1 MVWRM
6 SDPAASTRHLPSL
19 RQLLL
24 LLAFACVLPAAALAF
39 GLVAYQYQRERAQTE
54 ESTIA
59 TARAV
64 MAAVDGRFERVK
76 GALQSFAPAG
86 AVSGDEYERLYDKA
100 LVLKHAQQVDDV
112 VLLDSGG
119 WPLMHTALPFGAALA
134 HVAWPQMPVEDATG
148 PRPVVLDLFQ
158 APAGGKLAAVA
169 VPLPPAL
176 KGPQAFYATISPASL
191 REVLVRQGLPPDWIA
206 AVLDHSGTIVARTHD
221 HDRQVGTRARAE
233 LIARMARVPEDAV
246 ESVTVDGVP
255 VLTSYSRSATSGWSV
270 AIGIPRAELRAP
282 LLRTATLLVV
292 GTVAVLLLTLT
303 FAWHLAGRLS
313 ASVEQLGSAVR
324 ATGHRASLRLP
335 PAAFQE
341 ARQLGM
347 AFAHAHAALEDARA
361 ALERSEARMRAVLD
375 TASEAIIT
383 ADDQGRIILF
393 NRAAEAL
400 FQMVADDA
408 LGRQVESLV
417 PPHVRARHEELRRGA
432 GKGSA
437 RRMAG
442 GRVVQGMRADGT
454 TFHAEASISI
464 AEDEEGGRLYTVMLR
479 EVPLSHR

>member
-1 MVWRM
+1 M
-6 SDPAASTRHLPSL
+6 PGTAATTRHLPTL

-24 LLAFACVLPAAALAF
+24 LLAFACVLPAAALAI

-54 ESTIA
+54 ASTIA

-86 AVSGDEYERLYDKA
+86 AMSDDEYERLHDKA

-112 VLLDSGG
+112 ILLDSDG
-119 WPLMHTALPFGAALA
+119 WPIMNTAVPFGAALSR
-134 HVAWPQMPVEDATG
+134 VAWPQIQEEDATG
-148 PRPVVLDLFQ
+148 PRPAVLDLFQ
-158 APAGGKLAAVA
+158 APGGGKVAAVA

-191 REVLVRQGLPPDWIA
+191 REVLVRQGLPANWIA
-206 AVLDHSGTIVARTHD
+206 AVLDRSGTIVARTHD
-221 HDRQVGTRARAE
+221 HEHQVGTRARAD
-233 LIARMARVPEDAV
+233 LIARMALVPEDAV

-282 LLRTATLLVV
+282 LLRTAAFLFV
-292 GTVAVLLLTLT
+292 GTLAVLLLTAG
-303 FAWHLAGRLS
+303 FAWLLADRLS
-313 ASVEQLGSAVR
+313 ASVEKLGSAVR

-347 AFAHAHAALEDARA
+347 AFAHAHAALGDANA
-361 ALERSEARMRAVLD
+361 ARERGEARMRAVLD
-375 TASEAIIT
+375 TASDAIVT
-383 ADDQGRIILF
+383 ADDEGRIILF
-393 NRAAEAL
+393 NRAAEVMFRL
-400 FQMVADDA
+400 VADDA
-408 LGRQVESLV
+408 MGRSIESLV
-417 PPHVRARHEELRRGA
+417 PPHLRILHEELRRRMA
-432 GKGSA
+432 EGSA

-454 TFHAEASISI
+454 TFQAEASISV

-479 EVPLSHR
+479 EVPTSRR